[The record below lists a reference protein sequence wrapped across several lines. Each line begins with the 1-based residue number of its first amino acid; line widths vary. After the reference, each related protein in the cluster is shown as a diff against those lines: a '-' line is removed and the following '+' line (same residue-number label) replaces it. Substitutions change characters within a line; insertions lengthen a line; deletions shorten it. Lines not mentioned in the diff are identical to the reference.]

1 MALLGLLLILAS
13 GALAA
18 GIALGT
24 TGDTSVQVAWFD
36 QVTRSVTQGG
46 LFGLG
51 VAAGVAF
58 LLGLALLRRGA
69 ARGRRRRLERKAAAA
84 QQREQARELEERNA
98 ELEQKL
104 AQTRAAA
111 ERQRT
116 APTPYPDEPAVATTT
131 TAPDSSEPDSSEPV
145 TSGRHRRR

>member
-18 GIALGT
+18 GIVLGT

-36 QVTRSVTQGG
+36 QTTRSVTEGG

-51 VAAGVAF
+51 AAAGVA
-58 LLGLALLRRGA
+58 LMLGLSLLKAGVV
-69 ARGRRRRLERKAAAA
+69 RGRRRRVERKQLAA
-84 QQREQARELEERNA
+84 QHREEAQQLEERNA

-104 AQTRAAA
+104 AQTRKAA
-111 ERQRT
+111 ERRDQLR
-116 APTPYPDEPAVATTT
+116 APAPYPDEPAVPGDTLA
-131 TAPDSSEPDSSEPV
+131 SEPV
-145 TSGRHRRR
+145 PTTGRHRKR

>member
-18 GIALGT
+18 GIVLGT

-36 QVTRSVTQGG
+36 QATRSVTEGG

-51 VAAGVAF
+51 AAAGVV
-58 LLGLALLRRGA
+58 LMLGLSLLKVGTRRA
-69 ARGRRRRLERKAAAA
+69 RRRRVERKQLAA
-84 QQREQARELEERNA
+84 QHREEAQQLEERNA
-98 ELEQKL
+98 ELERKL

-111 ERQRT
+111 ERRDKLN
-116 APTPYPDEPAVATTT
+116 APTPYPDEPTVTGTADESAVTTT
-131 TAPDSSEPDSSEPV
+131 G
-145 TSGRHRRR
+145 GRHRKR